1 MEPDIRAMKL
11 FSQQKADVVKN
22 MPEAQSLIR
31 ILSDQNEVLMEQV
44 VKAIQS
50 GDYGKVKQLL
60 QPAIQSKQVQDTMRE
75 IGKKLG

>member
-31 ILSDQNEVLMEQV
+31 ILSDQNEVLTEQV

>member
-50 GDYGKVKQLL
+50 GDYGQVKQLL